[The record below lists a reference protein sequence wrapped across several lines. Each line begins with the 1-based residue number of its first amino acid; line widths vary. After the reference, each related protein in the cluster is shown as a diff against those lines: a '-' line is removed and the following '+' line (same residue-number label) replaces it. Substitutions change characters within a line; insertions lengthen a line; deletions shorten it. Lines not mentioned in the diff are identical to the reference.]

1 LGRQSPMGQTDIW
14 APVLYV
20 TLLIGSLLLFSHF
33 YRKKIAGKQKFDP
46 WYPIHPERDLY
57 ISLLQ
62 KTDPPAPDSLLKA
75 ALLRRAAADVT
86 RIIRIREDKPA
97 LQALMQKG
105 TVGDDLWAS
114 CQLAEKELEAELL
127 EVVAEANTF
136 HPGWGQFIFGSAGE
150 VLGHDRIKELLASID
165 RRHQETEA
173 RYGTTIPT
181 SSTEATSNMS
191 PGILSTP
198 VKLGVPSSPLNGSA
212 SLSDNESAAS
222 AGSPSNKKTG
232 GKKGKRRK

>member
-1 LGRQSPMGQTDIW
+1 MGQTDIW

-33 YRKKIAGKQKFDP
+33 YRKKIAGTRMRCTLPCTSSRPTGKQKFDP

-165 RRHQETEA
+165 RRHQETGFFWCF
-173 RYGTTIPT
+173 YGSM
-181 SSTEATSNMS
+181 SS
-191 PGILSTP
+191 
-198 VKLGVPSSPLNGSA
+198 
-212 SLSDNESAAS
+212 
-222 AGSPSNKKTG
+222 
-232 GKKGKRRK
+232 